1 MALAKLNLNRL
12 DDSGLFLVV
21 RLGSVSDE
29 VGAPTM
35 SRSRVKDPLTIGQN
49 MWQELALAF
58 CLMLV
63 IEGIIPFVAPQQ
75 WRNLLR
81 SIEQID
87 DGTLRAV
94 GLVSMLVGTF
104 ALFFIN

>member
-1 MALAKLNLNRL
+1 LALAKLNLNRL

-21 RLGSVSDE
+21 KLGSVPDD
-29 VGAPTM
+29 VGATTM
-35 SRSRVKDPLTIGQN
+35 PRSRVKDPLTIGQN
-49 MWQELALAF
+49 MWHELALAF

-81 SIEQID
+81 SIEQ
-87 DGTLRAV
+87 
-94 GLVSMLVGTF
+94 
-104 ALFFIN
+104 